1 LIGFNNWSS
10 IGETAKTRLDLQGVS
25 MILLRN
31 AMIALLLIM
40 APMSVYGQDK
50 QTVGWIEKALI
61 YPGGVPFDAKLDTGA
76 ATTSINAVDI
86 EKFDQN
92 GQEWVRFNAVDK
104 SGKRFPFERKL
115 LGVAEIK
122 RHQGP
127 PQRRYVVKMGICV
140 GNHYADTDVNLI
152 DRSRF
157 KYPLLIG
164 RSFMAGRLIPDP
176 SAEYTVEPECREK

>member
-1 LIGFNNWSS
+1 
-10 IGETAKTRLDLQGVS
+10 

-31 AMIALLLIM
+31 AMIGLLLII
-40 APMSVYGQDK
+40 APAYVYGQDK

-61 YPGGVPFDAKLDTGA
+61 YPGGLAFDAKLDTGA

-86 EKFDQN
+86 EKFNQD
-92 GQEWVRFNAVDK
+92 GQEWVRFTAVDK

-127 PQRRYVVKMGICV
+127 PQRRFVVKMGICI
-140 GNHYADTDVNLI
+140 GNHYAETEVNLI

>member
-1 LIGFNNWSS
+1 
-10 IGETAKTRLDLQGVS
+10 
-25 MILLRN
+25 MILLRYV
-31 AMIALLLIM
+31 MIGLLLII
-40 APMSVYGQDK
+40 APVCVYGQDK

-61 YPGGVPFDAKLDTGA
+61 FPGGLPFDAKLDTGA

-86 EKFDQN
+86 EKFDQD
-92 GQEWVRFNAVDK
+92 GQEWVRFSAVDK
-104 SGKRFPFERKL
+104 SGKKFTFERKL

-127 PQRRYVVKMGICV
+127 PQRRFVVKMGICV
-140 GNHYADTDVNLI
+140 GNHYAETDVNLI

-176 SAEYTVEPECREK
+176 SVEYTVEPECREK